1 MSLFFERKTHGSA
14 FCTQFSKILIFPTYD
29 PLFPSNLSPST
40 IFTFLL
46 KCPVHQRYE
55 EKGLTGS
62 LSRVLIHREH
72 GADKWYARYP
82 ETVCTVHKEQESTF
96 SQRG

>member
-14 FCTQFSKILIFPTYD
+14 FCTQSSKILIFPTYD
-29 PLFPSNLSPST
+29 PSFPSNLSPST

-62 LSRVLIHREH
+62 LSTVLIVRKQ
-72 GADKWYARYP
+72 GAHP
-82 ETVCTVHKEQESTF
+82 P
-96 SQRG
+96 